1 VRFSVSPPLSMRKG
15 KTMIDMKAVM
25 TRVNARMVSMHKW
38 DCVCVGCEDA
48 RKRYQAML
56 EAVAE
61 PIVERDARIAQLE
74 RELAEA
80 TKDARRY
87 AVLRNSVLSAPMSA
101 GMTML
106 TTADDIDSQCDQIDA
121 ASKPA
126 APTVDDATTHNQD

>member
-1 VRFSVSPPLSMRKG
+1 MYVGPGHTCYSP
-15 KTMIDMKAVM
+15 KTD
-25 TRVNARMVSMHKW
+25 
-38 DCVCVGCEDA
+38 
-48 RKRYQAML
+48 
-56 EAVAE
+56 
-61 PIVERDARIAQLE
+61 PRDARIAQLE